1 MIETLEHIDQHLL
14 LWLNSQHSVFF
25 DGFMYLVSD
34 KYIWIPFYLVILVFM
49 IRKYR
54 CKSIWII
61 LAVVVLI
68 TLSDQI
74 SNLLKYGIKRP
85 RPCKDPEISYL
96 VHIVNQYCSGAYGFV
111 SAHAAN
117 SFALATFVAYLS
129 RKKWITTGM
138 FIWASVVSYSRI
150 YLGVHYPGDV
160 ICGAI
165 IGAMLAWIIHFLLK
179 RFNLTGN
186 P

>member
-1 MIETLEHIDQHLL
+1 MIETLELIDQHLL
-14 LWLNSQHSVFF
+14 LWLNSKHSVFF

-34 KYIWIPFYLVILVFM
+34 KYIWVPFYLVILVFM

-54 CKSIWII
+54 WKSLWII
-61 LAVVVLI
+61 LAVVVMI
-68 TLSDQI
+68 TLSDQV

-85 RPCKDPEISYL
+85 RPCKDPEIGYL
-96 VHIVNQYCSGAYGFV
+96 VHIVKNYCSGAYGFV

-117 SFALATFVAYLS
+117 SFALATFVSKLS

-138 FIWASVVSYSRI
+138 YIWASVVSYSRI

-165 IGAMLAWIIHFLLK
+165 IGALLALIIHFLLK

-186 P
+186 N